1 MDTTLLPPDFREFL
15 RLLNSNNVEYLIVG
29 GYAVGYHGYP
39 RPTGDLD
46 IWISNTRDNAKRV
59 LRALEEF
66 GFACPIAL
74 LLQENQVFRMGIP
87 PLRIEVITTID
98 GVRFPDCYSER
109 VQDEIDGIQVNVIS
123 LARLRENKRATGR
136 LKDAADL
143 EHLRP

>member
-1 MDTTLLPPDFREFL
+1 M
-15 RLLNSNNVEYLIVG
+15 RLLNSNNAEYLIIG

-46 IWISNTRDNAKRV
+46 IWISNTRDNAERV
-59 LRALEEF
+59 LRALDEF

-74 LLQENQVFRMGIP
+74 LLKDNQVFRMGMS
-87 PLRIEVITTID
+87 PLRIEVMTSID
-98 GVRFPDCYSER
+98 GVTFSDCYAER

-123 LARLRENKRATGR
+123 LARLKENKKATGR

-143 EHLRP
+143 DHLRP

>member
-15 RLLNSNNVEYLIVG
+15 RSLNSNSAEYLIIG

-39 RPTGDLD
+39 RPTADLD
-46 IWISNTRDNAKRV
+46 VWISNTPDNAERV

-74 LLQENQVFRMGIP
+74 LLQDNQVIRMGVA
-87 PLRIEVITTID
+87 PLRIEVLTTID
-98 GVRFPDCYSER
+98 GVRFSDCYAER
-109 VQDEIDGIQVNVIS
+109 VQDEIDGIQVNMIS
-123 LARLRENKRATGR
+123 LARLKENKKATGR

-143 EHLRP
+143 DHLRP